1 MASNRKYT
9 VPQQGT
15 PQYRADNFSV
25 FDIYKLVF
33 GYRAIPFPT
42 EKISN
47 TDLNTTASKLGVALF
62 ERDSLGNEAFCPISL
77 EYKGKTYK
85 LPYSTISM
93 SLKKKIID
101 TPLINRRGS
110 VKELIQIEDYKFT
123 INGIYLSDSELPED
137 ELTELDELF
146 NINEPVKIKNA
157 FVEIFLKE
165 DNSVV
170 IESCDLPD
178 MKGISNAQ
186 AYSFSIISDT
196 ILELEIK

>member
-1 MASNRKYT
+1 MAVNRYT
-9 VPQQGT
+9 VPTQGT
-15 PQYRADNFSV
+15 PQYKADNFSV
-25 FDIYKLVF
+25 FDIYSMVF

-42 EKISN
+42 EKIPQKNLSE
-47 TDLNTTASKLGVALF
+47 TMSKIGVSLF
-62 ERDSLGNEAFCPISL
+62 KRDANGREAFCPITL
-77 EYKGKTYK
+77 EYNGKSYD
-85 LPYSTISM
+85 LPYSTIAIQ
-93 SLKKKIID
+93 LRKKIID

-123 INGIYLSDSELPED
+123 INGVYLSDSDFPED

-157 FVEIFLKE
+157 FVEIFLKQ

-178 MKGISNAQ
+178 MKGVTGAQ
-186 AYSFSIISDT
+186 AYSFSIVSDT